1 MPKFRMTQPVSIN
14 SKTKFNDIL
23 NRFRMMH
30 RFPVI
35 FGQLESIIYLCD
47 KI

>member
-23 NRFRMMH
+23 NRFLDVASVSCY
-30 RFPVI
+30 F
-35 FGQLESIIYLCD
+35 FGQVESIIYLCV
-47 KI
+47 